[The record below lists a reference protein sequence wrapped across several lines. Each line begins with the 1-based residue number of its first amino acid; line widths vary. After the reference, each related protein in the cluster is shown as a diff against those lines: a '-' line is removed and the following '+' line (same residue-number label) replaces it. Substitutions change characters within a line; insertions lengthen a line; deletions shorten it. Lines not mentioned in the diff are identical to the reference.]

1 MLMTMIAYAFLQ
13 HSPPS
18 NSKAGKKES
27 TGHRPSRFCQA
38 CATPSSNSSLDHHR
52 SDVRIAEN
60 GFATSGSVS
69 KSAKVVVARMAN
81 GDHSRSGMIS
91 RAARVHLG
99 GGPAARQLR
108 PRSAGSRSYA
118 NTLLR
123 RRSDRGHDDQRD
135 CRDQKDC
142 GQVPRGQTERAFQ
155 AALNRKNRPG
165 LLNVYGGVRR
175 QRRSLDVCT

>member
-18 NSKAGKKES
+18 NSKGEKGIK
-27 TGHRPSRFCQA
+27 GHRPSRFCQA

-91 RAARVHLG
+91 RAARNKSPGRQLLEINKLG
-99 GGPAARQLR
+99 GEGWELVAVYPRQDLTDYVFKR
-108 PRSAGSRSYA
+108 QASTTIDTG
-118 NTLLR
+118 
-123 RRSDRGHDDQRD
+123 
-135 CRDQKDC
+135 
-142 GQVPRGQTERAFQ
+142 VPRAGDE
-155 AALNRKNRPG
+155 
-165 LLNVYGGVRR
+165 
-175 QRRSLDVCT
+175 